1 MGITRLLTHLSAAAL
16 WLGTTA
22 GCTVSP
28 DANDRFDPPDTPGGS
43 AWNTDPNVSCTTNE
57 ECGDGET
64 CEDGICQMKRC
75 GEPFESVAPM
85 GDNYYFGTDGEYA
98 VISDNA
104 FIDAFEPT
112 SSSYI
117 NSWDLQGEGV
127 QVVDVAGGN
136 LTGSRPHAV
145 AAAVAF
151 SSTVLIRTPEGMQE
165 FDVGIWPR
173 AIAVGDVDFDGVD
186 ELVAFA
192 EDGSISACDVDEGT
206 CLIAQITADLGKDV
220 AIADIDGDG
229 YEEPIFLVDQ
239 GDNSDVVVWNLD
251 ADETGQEDSFGWG
264 FNFPVVALGAGNLNG
279 EVGGAQI
286 VALEDGGWW
295 GWTSDKVHVFDPAT
309 ESFVT
314 TEVDGRTEDVAVG
327 DRDSDDQDE
336 IAVLRQAKSVALYRM
351 DNGALSLTNET
362 AITVGQDPQRIS
374 FLDWNGDSASGRLV
388 EGPELVAGD
397 AVPVAALMFPPY
409 PKDLATGALSA
420 NITLGN
426 MDSVDEEYSDTLSL
440 SVGMGLSFG
449 VEAGPFKAKVS
460 GYFNRDV
467 SVTQS
472 FRTRRTIGARYWVL
486 AQPQLQGLEYAPVIM
501 SCGCYHRYRY
511 QTEDPSNLIGGTG
524 QVVDIFIP
532 VGGQTQLWSSQR
544 YNAMAAATGTLP
556 LIEVPIT
563 VGDPSSYPAT
573 QQTLDGQPIAP
584 DDMVFTD
591 VPSYQ
596 VSDVGFV
603 NYWLVRGE
611 TETNAVAETI
621 DFGTKA
627 SFGLFGNGIDVSSQ
641 IGQTAG
647 YSLSVGNTQIFA
659 GGIPPV
665 PDNPDTPEDEFLLNR
680 YSFSPFVYRQ
690 RYTDAQGD
698 EAAYYVMNF
707 TVAQQ
712 Q

>member
-1 MGITRLLTHLSAAAL
+1 
-16 WLGTTA
+16 
-22 GCTVSP
+22 
-28 DANDRFDPPDTPGGS
+28 
-43 AWNTDPNVSCTTNE
+43 
-57 ECGDGET
+57 
-64 CEDGICQMKRC
+64 
-75 GEPFESVAPM
+75 
-85 GDNYYFGTDGEYA
+85 
-98 VISDNA
+98 
-104 FIDAFEPT
+104 
-112 SSSYI
+112 
-117 NSWDLQGEGV
+117 
-127 QVVDVAGGN
+127 
-136 LTGSRPHAV
+136 
-145 AAAVAF
+145 
-151 SSTVLIRTPEGMQE
+151 
-165 FDVGIWPR
+165 
-173 AIAVGDVDFDGVD
+173 
-186 ELVAFA
+186 
-192 EDGSISACDVDEGT
+192 
-206 CLIAQITADLGKDV
+206 
-220 AIADIDGDG
+220 
-229 YEEPIFLVDQ
+229 
-239 GDNSDVVVWNLD
+239 
-251 ADETGQEDSFGWG
+251 
-264 FNFPVVALGAGNLNG
+264 
-279 EVGGAQI
+279 
-286 VALEDGGWW
+286 
-295 GWTSDKVHVFDPAT
+295 
-309 ESFVT
+309 
-314 TEVDGRTEDVAVG
+314 
-327 DRDSDDQDE
+327 
-336 IAVLRQAKSVALYRM
+336 
-351 DNGALSLTNET
+351 
-362 AITVGQDPQRIS
+362 
-374 FLDWNGDSASGRLV
+374 
-388 EGPELVAGD
+388 
-397 AVPVAALMFPPY
+397 
-409 PKDLATGALSA
+409 
-420 NITLGN
+420 
-426 MDSVDEEYSDTLSL
+426 
-440 SVGMGLSFG
+440 